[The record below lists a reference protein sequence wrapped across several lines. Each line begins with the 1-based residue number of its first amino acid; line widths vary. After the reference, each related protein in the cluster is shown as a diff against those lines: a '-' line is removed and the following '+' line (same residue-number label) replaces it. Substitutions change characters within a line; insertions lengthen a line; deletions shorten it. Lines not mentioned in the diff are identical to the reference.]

1 MTVLPCCQLNDKN
14 LAVTFD
20 FEYVD
25 DTYSCLVPEDDTEVN
40 VREDNNSAPGG

>member
-1 MTVLPCCQLNDKN
+1 MCTQLNDKN

-25 DTYSCLVPEDDTEVN
+25 DTYCCLATDDDTEVN
-40 VREDNNSAPGG
+40 VKEDNTSAPGRS